1 MKVSMAISEGKW
13 YSWIDAVNA
22 NRLGRAGFQSLRQTT
37 DRRHDHLEW
46 HSGSSDPPISY
57 HSCECA
63 SLSVPVRTRMK
74 IPMRLPTSASQT
86 TVLHLAAQVGQESI
100 WTEGLTKWSIFAKP
114 RRSPMYSGTLPR
126 ARLATSGT

>member
-46 HSGSSDPPISY
+46 HSGSSDPIIR
-57 HSCECA
+57 
-63 SLSVPVRTRMK
+63 V
-74 IPMRLPTSASQT
+74 SARPCLCQS
-86 TVLHLAAQVGQESI
+86 ER
-100 WTEGLTKWSIFAKP
+100 E
-114 RRSPMYSGTLPR
+114 
-126 ARLATSGT
+126 